1 MLERLLPLLDIVV
14 VEQGPDRFFHGIVPF
29 PQWFLDFFPDAHAP
43 DTALD
48 LESRSP
54 FLGEFISRAAE
65 LWNTGEEGSLG
76 SGSWTETDAKGKDRT
91 LHATAV
97 CLSGRKILLIEP
109 AKVPVEEAQVLLQKG
124 RQTSLDYRTV
134 KRKQRSLRKV
144 QQRYLALLDAVPDWV
159 FIVHQ
164 DGSLLEY
171 SRGREP
177 LFEGSEPETGKQLA
191 DFLPQELSAQLAS
204 QIENVISGGR
214 PQMWKYRQESKSIEI
229 LILATGQD
237 EAMCILRR
245 KG

>member
-1 MLERLLPLLDIVV
+1 MLERLLPFLDIAV
-14 VEQGPDRFFHGIVPF
+14 VEQQPDGSFRGIVPF

-43 DTALD
+43 ETAVD

-54 FLGEFISRAAE
+54 FLGEFISRSAE
-65 LWNTGEEGSLG
+65 LWNTGQEGSIE

-91 LHATAV
+91 LHAIAV

-159 FIVHQ
+159 FVVHQ
-164 DGSLLEY
+164 DGSLVEY

-177 LFEGSEPETGKQLA
+177 LSESTEPESGMQLS
-191 DFLPQELSAQLAS
+191 DFLPQDLSAQLAS
-204 QIENVISGGR
+204 QIENVISSGR
-214 PQMWKYRQESKSIEI
+214 PQMWKYRQESKSIEV

-237 EAMCILRR
+237 EAMCILRW
-245 KG
+245 KS

>member
-1 MLERLLPLLDIVV
+1 MLERLLPFLDIVV
-14 VEQGPDRFFHGIVPF
+14 VEQQPDGSFRGTIPF

-43 DTALD
+43 ETSVD
-48 LESRSP
+48 LETRSP

-76 SGSWTETDAKGKDRT
+76 SGSWTETDAQGNERT

-109 AKVPVEEAQVLLQKG
+109 AKVPVAEAQVLLQKG
-124 RQTSLDYRTV
+124 RQKSLDFRTV

-159 FIVHQ
+159 FVVHQ

-177 LFEGSEPETGKQLA
+177 LFESSEPETGKQLS
-191 DFLPQELSAQLAS
+191 DFLPHDLSAQLAS

-214 PQMWKYRQESKSIEI
+214 PQMWKYRQESKSIEV